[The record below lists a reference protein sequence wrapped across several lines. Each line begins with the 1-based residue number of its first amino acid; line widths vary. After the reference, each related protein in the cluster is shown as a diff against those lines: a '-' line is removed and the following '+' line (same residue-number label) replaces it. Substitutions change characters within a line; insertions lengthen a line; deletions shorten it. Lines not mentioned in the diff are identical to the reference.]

1 MTFDDL
7 ARREKTVSGVAA
19 VVVHLLFFALLVF
32 GVSWQKREP
41 DSAMVVDLWSSLPAP
56 PRAETPRPQPKPE
69 PEPPK
74 PEPKPKPA
82 PPPPPPRPEPKP
94 TVRPDIALKE
104 KQAKER
110 KLKEEQ
116 EKLEREKKL
125 KQEQALREKELAEK
139 KQREEKLLAER
150 KQREEKLLAEK
161 KQKDL
166 AEKKLKEQKEAEAK
180 RAAAEQADAQRK
192 LAAAQAAASQKM
204 IDEYRRRISEK
215 IKRYIVEPPNLN
227 PKAEVEFDIVV
238 IPGGEVLS
246 AKLKR
251 SSNSIPAYDSAVER
265 AIMRAQPLPLP
276 PDPALASQFREL
288 NLVFKPGT

>member
-7 ARREKTVSGVAA
+7 ARREKTVSGIAA
-19 VVVHLLFFALLVF
+19 VVMHLLFFALLVF

-74 PEPKPKPA
+74 PEPRPEPKPA
-82 PPPPPPRPEPKP
+82 PPPPKPEPKP
-94 TVRPDIALKE
+94 TVKPDIALKE
-104 KQAKER
+104 KQAKR

-125 KQEQALREKELAEK
+125 KQEQARREKE
-139 KQREEKLLAER
+139 LAER

-161 KQKDL
+161 KQKDLAEKKQREKEL

>member
-7 ARREKTVSGVAA
+7 ARREKTVSGIAA
-19 VVVHLLFFALLVF
+19 VVMHLLFFALLVF

-74 PEPKPKPA
+74 PEPRPEPKPA
-82 PPPPPPRPEPKP
+82 PPPPKPEPKP
-94 TVRPDIALKE
+94 TVKPDIALKE
-104 KQAKER
+104 KQAKR

-125 KQEQALREKELAEK
+125 KQEQARREKE
-139 KQREEKLLAER
+139 LAER

-161 KQKDL
+161 KQKDLAEKKQREKEL

-192 LAAAQAAASQKM
+192 LSAAQAAASQKM